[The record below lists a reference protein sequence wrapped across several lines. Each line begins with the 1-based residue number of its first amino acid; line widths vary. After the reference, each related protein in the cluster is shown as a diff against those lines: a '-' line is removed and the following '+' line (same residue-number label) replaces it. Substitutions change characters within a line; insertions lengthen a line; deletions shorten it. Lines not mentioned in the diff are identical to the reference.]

1 MMKDGEL
8 ELMTMGYKLKSRKA
22 TASAS
27 TISSTKP
34 KAVTTTAAS
43 TTSST
48 KVKAIEIE
56 VTKPTKATKL
66 GITLQPVNGRKSIVV
81 GTIAKNSLFAG
92 TALRQGM
99 ELVSIN
105 KSMYSTFDEGVAL
118 LKASEGRISILAAIE
133 TTTSVPT

>member
-1 MMKDGEL
+1 M
-8 ELMTMGYKLKSRKA
+8 
-22 TASAS
+22 
-27 TISSTKP
+27 
-34 KAVTTTAAS
+34 
-43 TTSST
+43 
-48 KVKAIEIE
+48 
-56 VTKPTKATKL
+56 
-66 GITLQPVNGRKSIVV
+66 V

-133 TTTSVPT
+133 TTTSAV